1 MKATEAAENRIQHLY
16 LHNYKIEAE
25 GVKKKVIYQFS
36 DVHLTE
42 YDHLSDE
49 KEKESAISLTQLW
62 NKQRLVFADNH
73 GEPYNKDELQTART
87 YFAELLAVANEGD
100 ALVMAGDICHDLSGA
115 NLRALEADMKNLQI
129 PYMYVL
135 GNHESIDDIP
145 DGHLLEKAKEPVQIL
160 ELEDML
166 IFGLDNSL
174 QTVTKAQNE
183 ALKNALLGE
192 KPLLIVMHSPITT
205 EGNKADIDRYGGHF
219 RFNYEGA
226 PEEVFEFVHKQLG
239 NCARFDAVCFLS
251 GRAGQHKPLRNR
263 NLSRHPLPQTEASAR
278 QFLAEAFS
286 FCSAPSR
293 RLLTPALQKT
303 YYGRN
308 RKREILP

>member
-1 MKATEAAENRIQHLY
+1 MKTTGAAQHLH
-16 LHNYKIEAE
+16 LHNYKIEAK
-25 GVKKKVIYQFS
+25 GIKKKIIYQFS

-73 GEPYNKDELQTART
+73 GDPYNKEELQTARA
-87 YFAELLAVANEGD
+87 YFAELLAAANEGD
-100 ALVMAGDICHDLSGA
+100 VLVMAGDICHDLSGA

-145 DGHLLEKAKEPVQIL
+145 DGHLLEKAKAPVQIL

-174 QTVTKAQNE
+174 QTVTKEQNE
-183 ALKNALLGE
+183 TLRNALLGE
-192 KPLLIVMHSPITT
+192 KPLLIVMHTPITT
-205 EGNKADIDRYGGHF
+205 EGNKADIERYGGHF

-226 PEEVFEFVHKQLG
+226 PEEVLEFV
-239 NCARFDAVCFLS
+239 
-251 GRAGQHKPLRNR
+251 
-263 NLSRHPLPQTEASAR
+263 
-278 QFLAEAFS
+278 
-286 FCSAPSR
+286 
-293 RLLTPALQKT
+293 
-303 YYGRN
+303 
-308 RKREILP
+308 EILKQNASKILAVLAGHLHFTSNSEIAPDLMQYVSSQGVLGHINRFEIGD

>member
-1 MKATEAAENRIQHLY
+1 MKTTGAAENNMRHLH
-16 LHNYKIEAE
+16 LHNYKIEAK
-25 GVKKKVIYQFS
+25 GIKKKIIYQFS

-49 KEKESAISLTQLW
+49 KETESAISFTQIW
-62 NKQRLVFADNH
+62 IKQRLVFADNH
-73 GEPYNKDELQTART
+73 GDPYNKEELQTARA

-100 ALVMAGDICHDLSGA
+100 VLVMAGDICHDLSGA

-145 DGHLLEKAKEPVQIL
+145 DGHLLEKAKAPVQIL

-174 QTVTKAQNE
+174 QTVTREQNE
-183 ALKNALLGE
+183 SLKNALLGE
-192 KPLLIVMHSPITT
+192 KPLLIVMHTPITT
-205 EGNKADIDRYGGHF
+205 EGNKADIERYGGHF

-226 PEEVFEFVHKQLG
+226 PEEVLEFV
-239 NCARFDAVCFLS
+239 
-251 GRAGQHKPLRNR
+251 
-263 NLSRHPLPQTEASAR
+263 
-278 QFLAEAFS
+278 
-286 FCSAPSR
+286 
-293 RLLTPALQKT
+293 
-303 YYGRN
+303 
-308 RKREILP
+308 EILKQNASKILAVLAGHLHFASNSEIAPGLMQYVSSQGVLGHINRFEIGD